1 MEDELGLDDDDPLDR
16 VEDVDMAGDDEDDV
30 VAALAM
36 EVAGVPNV
44 GRIQESRRQR
54 LLDAARSF
62 GMLTNEFQRVNPDD
76 LLRAATENAASY
88 QPKWVTP
95 SQIGGRARTGTA
107 VVVGDEDHQNVA
119 HVPLGAGEGR
129 ALRAADPLPRG
140 TPFSSF
146 SLSPTGNPSTLDRRQ
161 RRAFGFRVAFDHPR
175 REQGRSMGGCYL
187 IGVTIA
193 SFNSFG
199 ERNGL
204 QQSPFFWGIEDGGS
218 KFEGSRHSSS
228 RGVRRGPSHYA
239 VDVLPNEAPRN
250 SDNVL
255 FGCRDVVSVVVDFE
269 TRSLTF
275 WRNETLLGTLVTNLP
290 RGGNIFPVVVPFNAG
305 VTVAI
310 TGMNADPIPL

>member
-1 MEDELGLDDDDPLDR
+1 LGFDDEDPLER
-16 VEDVDMAGDDEDDV
+16 VDDVDMAVDDEDDV

-36 EVAGVPNV
+36 EVAGVPSA
-44 GRIQESRRQR
+44 GRFQESRRQR

-62 GMLTNEFQRVNPDD
+62 GMLSGEFQRVNPDD
-76 LLRAATENAASY
+76 LLRAATENAPSY
-88 QPKWVTP
+88 QPKWATP
-95 SQIGGRARTGTA
+95 LQVGGRARTGTGI
-107 VVVGDEDHQNVA
+107 VIGDGDRQNVA
-119 HVPLGAGEGR
+119 HLPLGVGEGR
-129 ALRAADPLPRG
+129 TLRAADPLPRG

-146 SLSPTGNPSTLDRRQ
+146 SLSPTGNPSSLDRRH

-175 REQGRSMGGCYL
+175 RELGRSMGGCYL
-187 IGVTIA
+187 VGITTA
-193 SFNSFG
+193 SFNAFS

-218 KFEGSRHSSS
+218 KFEGSRHAST

-239 VDVLPNEAPRN
+239 VEVLPNEAPRN
-250 SDNVL
+250 ADNVL
-255 FGCRDVVSVVVDFE
+255 FGCREVVSVVVDFE
-269 TRSLTF
+269 SRSLTF

-290 RGGNIFPVVVPFNAG
+290 RGGTIFPVVVPFNAG